1 MLFRKEKQTH
11 IRVFA
16 RDKRLLERFMRRKRL
31 GQAEAFRR
39 IIIKVI
45 RKRK

>member
-31 GQAEAFRR
+31 GQAEAFRKIMMR
-39 IIIKVI
+39 VI
-45 RKRK
+45 RKRR